1 MVGRDLGWPAGRCT
15 SEKRRGGSGWW
26 ARKVELA
33 YLLLEMVSHLFEKE
47 IELKFELSLQI

>member
-1 MVGRDLGWPAGRCT
+1 LGWPAGRCT

-47 IELKFELSLQI
+47 IELIFELCLQI

>member
-47 IELKFELSLQI
+47 IELIFELCLQI